1 VEANYSLTQLPLS
14 LSSPIN
20 LNEQLTR
27 FTIATPVNSS
37 PNSTPIKN
45 NILNC
50 LCPYDCSSSN
60 RNDEQPSLTVFEK
73 LTNRVND
80 KRKSEIHIFHSN

>member
-14 LSSPIN
+14 LPSPID

-27 FTIATPVNSS
+27 LTIATPVNSS
-37 PNSTPIKN
+37 PNSIPIKN

-60 RNDEQPSLTVFEK
+60 RNDEQPSLT
-73 LTNRVND
+73 NRVND
-80 KRKSEIHIFHSN
+80 KQKRKSEIYIFHSN